1 MLSEKRNSDPFFK
14 AKFTKSL
21 VYIKLYL
28 EKRAKTYREKKKV
41 QLIETVSVKAREI
54 YSHVTKDQ
62 ENTNPSSGRAGWHVL
77 KNDR

>member
-28 EKRAKTYREKKKV
+28 GKRAKTYREKKKK
-41 QLIETVSVKAREI
+41 S
-54 YSHVTKDQ
+54 
-62 ENTNPSSGRAGWHVL
+62 N
-77 KNDR
+77 